1 MTCCRHDQ
9 RLVACSAGGQQLQ
22 PSSPAAACRG
32 TEAVKFVKTGCNNI
46 CVKQVGGKEFTISMS
61 PGKNTMISTDHQQGG
76 FTSGN
81 PNNGITLSTS
91 KGCSDG
97 GPMSIVIHSSPKTSI
112 SVHPAFNS
120 LADRKAA
127 AAVQS
132 ARDKM
137 SYRIH
142 SPSNNVRIKLVG
154 DSLMDTLG
162 EPRPYNQKMLLKGG
176 GRCESPRYFHSFI
189 HSSFHIYLN
198 VPCFYMNG
206 ESGFINFGFLG
217 PIHLL

>member
-1 MTCCRHDQ
+1 
-9 RLVACSAGGQQLQ
+9 
-22 PSSPAAACRG
+22 
-32 TEAVKFVKTGCNNI
+32 VKFVKAGCGNI
-46 CVKQVGGKEFTISMS
+46 WVKQDGGKELTISMG

-76 FTSGN
+76 CASGN
-81 PNNGITLSTS
+81 PKGITFSTC
-91 KGCSDG
+91 KGGRD

-127 AAVQS
+127 AVVQS
-132 ARDKM
+132 VRDKM

-142 SPSNNVRIKLVG
+142 SPSNNLRIKLVG

-176 GRCESPRYFHSFI
+176 GRCESPGYSFI
-189 HSSFHIYLN
+189 HSSFHI
-198 VPCFYMNG
+198 
-206 ESGFINFGFLG
+206 
-217 PIHLL
+217 